1 MSPTKRQIEVLKAQ
15 GRYGES
21 QADAPRKLGIT
32 TKAMHKSNTLVYQA
46 FIRILDKI
54 IEHYPIFENRLT
66 RDGEEIRRK
75 LLLLNRKIR
84 ESTKEE

>member
-1 MSPTKRQIEVLKAQ
+1 MSPTKRQIEVLEAQ
-15 GRYGES
+15 GRYGEN
-21 QADAPRKLGIT
+21 QKIAPGRLGIT

-54 IEHYPIFENRLT
+54 IEHYPIFENRLK
-66 RDGEEIRRK
+66 RDEEDVRRK